1 MAHKILSSAN
11 DLVSSPPRA
20 LPDRLHSAA
29 IHLLRRV
36 RAVDERLG
44 LGPARLSA
52 LSVVVFGGP
61 LPLGDLAAAEQ
72 VSAPTMS
79 RLAAALEREGL
90 VRRQPDARDGRV
102 VRIAATARG
111 ARLMQEGRRRRVAE
125 LTRLLDGLPPRRRAV
140 LEEAV
145 GILEEALSAGRGSPR
160 PS

>member
-11 DLVSSPPRA
+11 DIVSSPPSST
-20 LPDRLHSAA
+20 PDRLHSAA

-36 RAVDERLG
+36 RRVDEALG

-61 LPLGDLAAAEQ
+61 LTLGDLAKAEQ

-79 RLAAALEREGL
+79 RLVAALERAGL
-90 VRRQPDARDGRV
+90 VRRRPDLRDGRI
-102 VRIAATARG
+102 VRVAATARG
-111 ARLMQEGRRRRVAE
+111 TRVMQEGRRRRIAE
-125 LTRLLDGLPPRRRAV
+125 LTSLLDGLPPARRAV
-140 LEEAV
+140 LDEAV